1 MKTVWQYKKILVVDD
16 DPDMLEILVFFM
28 RKKGFAEVL
37 SATNGKEAFQ
47 IVSDQHVD
55 IVITD
60 VRMPVETGLQL
71 LENIRKKSNIP
82 VVLMI
87 TGFHDLPHDEAYHK
101 GAYEILNK
109 PFTRAELDT
118 ALERLLA
125 SSLTLS

>member
-47 IVSDQHVD
+47 IVLDQHVD

-60 VRMPVETGLQL
+60 VRMPVETGVQL
-71 LENIRKKSNIP
+71 LENIRKKNQIFP
-82 VVLMI
+82 
-87 TGFHDLPHDEAYHK
+87 
-101 GAYEILNK
+101 
-109 PFTRAELDT
+109 
-118 ALERLLA
+118 
-125 SSLTLS
+125 